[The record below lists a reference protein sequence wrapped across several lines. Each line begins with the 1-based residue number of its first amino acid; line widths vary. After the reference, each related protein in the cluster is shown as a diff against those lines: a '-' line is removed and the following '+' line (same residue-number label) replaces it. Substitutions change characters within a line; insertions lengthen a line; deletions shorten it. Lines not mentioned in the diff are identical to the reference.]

1 MSVQVY
7 RWLAVAVMMVVL
19 GGQAAPQETKASRQ
33 AELEKTFKEMLDG
46 VVLRGTWQMTQ
57 GEGLKGKAPMTPARP
72 DRYVIKNVSKG
83 LDDNW
88 VVTARIQYGDKD
100 VVLPIS
106 VRVVWAGDT
115 PVITLDK
122 VKMPLLG
129 TYSARVMIYNG
140 FYAGTWF
147 GDGYGGVLSGHIIK
161 AADEN
166 KIKKLEKQAEEK
178 QDAQNQSKCKDSGI
192 GQG

>member
-1 MSVQVY
+1 MMSGQVC
-7 RWLAVAVMMVVL
+7 RWLAVAAMMMAL
-19 GGQAAPQETKASRQ
+19 GGQAAPQKTKTSPQ
-33 AELEKTFKEMLDG
+33 AELEKKFKEMLDG

-72 DRYVIKNVSKG
+72 DRYVIKEVSKG

-88 VVTARIQYGDKD
+88 VITARVQYADKD
-100 VVLPIS
+100 IKLPIS

-115 PVITLDK
+115 PIITMDK

-147 GDGYGGVLSGHIIK
+147 GDGYGGVLSGQIIK
-161 AADEN
+161 ATDEN
-166 KIKKLEKQAEEK
+166 MIKKMEEQAAEKQA
-178 QDAQNQSKCKDSGI
+178 KDKTSAPK
-192 GQG
+192 

>member
-1 MSVQVY
+1 MSGQVC
-7 RWLAVAVMMVVL
+7 RWLAVAAITMVL
-19 GGQAAPQETKASRQ
+19 GGQAAPKKTKAAPQ
-33 AELEKTFKEMLDG
+33 AELEKKFKEMLHG
-46 VVLRGTWQMTQ
+46 VVLRGTWQMTR

-88 VVTARIQYGDKD
+88 VVTARVQYADKD
-100 VVLPIS
+100 IVLPIN

-115 PVITLDK
+115 PIITMDK

-140 FYAGTWF
+140 LYAGTWF
-147 GDGYGGVLSGHIIK
+147 GDGYGGVLSGQIIK
-161 AADEN
+161 ATDEDM
-166 KIKKLEKQAEEK
+166 IKKMEEQAAKKRAEDEKA
-178 QDAQNQSKCKDSGI
+178 DPS
-192 GQG
+192 